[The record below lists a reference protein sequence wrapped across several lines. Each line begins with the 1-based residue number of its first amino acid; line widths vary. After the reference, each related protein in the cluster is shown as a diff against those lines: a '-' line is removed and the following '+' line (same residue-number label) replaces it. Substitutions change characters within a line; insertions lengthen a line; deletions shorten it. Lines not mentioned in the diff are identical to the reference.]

1 VDNHFAMS
9 STLTEQ
15 AGTGISPP
23 VRPSVWRV
31 GWATFVG
38 YFLTVVLGLV
48 VVVPLSSLGIS
59 AFDTA
64 SRGLFLHY
72 DVWSWLAEACAGLLA
87 TWITAFFVSDSLRRV
102 TGWEVPFS
110 FAFLTLLLTGYAPL
124 LAITPLY
131 GATAPVSLVAA
142 TLILHW
148 RAEPAGAEPMS
159 ALGAVPRRYR
169 RRVAIGLAV
178 AGPLMF
184 GYVVAYGATHP
195 LRVDTYS
202 AGTRTWAYH
211 PGQLKRYE
219 LYIENQGPFEVS
231 DFSIVGVEGSPVLQL
246 ERVGVEARDW
256 SVKDID
262 HPTPPPLHPLGAY
275 YPAGFGGEAITL
287 ELRQGKVCPGG
298 VARLDAVR
306 VRYTLLNG
314 RHEQRIPLQQPP
326 QVRCP

>member
-1 VDNHFAMS
+1 MS
-9 STLTEQ
+9 ATLTEQ
-15 AGTGISPP
+15 PGTGISPP
-23 VRPSVWRV
+23 ARPSIWRV

-38 YFLTVVLGLV
+38 YFLTVLLGLV
-48 VVVPLSSLGIS
+48 VVIPLSTLGIS

-87 TWITAFFVSDSLRRV
+87 TWITAFFVSDSLRNR

-124 LAITPLY
+124 LAVTPLY

-169 RRVAIGLAV
+169 RRVVIGLAV

-184 GYVVAYGATHP
+184 GYVVAYGVTHP
-195 LRVDTYS
+195 LHTGAYRS
-202 AGTRTWAYH
+202 GTTTWAHH

-219 LYIENQGPFEVS
+219 LYIENPGPFEVS
-231 DFSIVGVEGSPVLQL
+231 DFSIVGVEGSPALQL
-246 ERVGVEARDW
+246 ERVGVEARNS
-256 SVKDID
+256 SVDDPD
-262 HPTPPPLHPLGAY
+262 HPSPAPLHPLGDYA
-275 YPAGFGGEAITL
+275 PGPDISGGPITL
-287 ELRQGKVCPGG
+287 ELREGRVCPTGI
-298 VARLDAVR
+298 AKLDAVR
-306 VRYTLLNG
+306 VRYTLLDG

>member
-1 VDNHFAMS
+1 MS
-9 STLTEQ
+9 ETLTEQ
-15 AGTGISPP
+15 PGTGISPP

-38 YFLTVVLGLV
+38 YFLTVALGLLI
-48 VVVPLSSLGIS
+48 VVPLSSLGIS

-87 TWITAFFVSDSLRRV
+87 TWMTAFFVSDSLRRR
-102 TGWEVPFS
+102 TGWEVPFA

-131 GATAPVSLVAA
+131 AATAPVSLIAA

-148 RAEPAGAEPMS
+148 RAEPAGAEPLN

-169 RRVAIGLAV
+169 RRVVIGLAV

-195 LRVDTYS
+195 LRQGSRSSGDPAHRY
-202 AGTRTWAYH
+202 R
-211 PGQLKRYE
+211 PGKLIRYE
-219 LYIENQGPFEVS
+219 LYLDNRGPFEMRDLSVVR
-231 DFSIVGVEGSPVLQL
+231 IEGSPALQL
-246 ERVGVEARDW
+246 ERVGFEANEW
-256 SVKDID
+256 T
-262 HPTPPPLHPLGAY
+262 PTKGRMYSPPPMSNVDRFQLGRG
-275 YPAGFGGEAITL
+275 PITL
-287 ELRQGKVCPGG
+287 ELREGKVCPSGI
-298 VARLDAVR
+298 AQLDAVR
-306 VRYTLLNG
+306 IRYTLLDG
-314 RHEQRIPLQQPP
+314 RHEERIPLQEPP